1 MKRIEAIIP
10 HDLIQN
16 VEKALI
22 RCGIE
27 GLTVTSVYT
36 QRMASSGPAS
46 SAKDVLYGTPG
57 CKLDILVSDEELAS
71 VQKVLAKFLR
81 ATSQIC
87 IMDLE
92 ATIRIRT
99 GECEDAAIR

>member
-1 MKRIEAIIP
+1 MKRIEAVIP

-36 QRMASSGPAS
+36 QRSLSSGPAS
-46 SAKDVLYGTPG
+46 SSKDLLYGTPG
-57 CKLDILVSDEELAS
+57 CKLDVLVSDDELLN
-71 VQKVLAKFLR
+71 VQKVLSKFLQ
-81 ATSQIC
+81 AQSQMC

-92 ATIRIRT
+92 TTIRIRT
-99 GECEDAAIR
+99 GECEDAALR